1 MLAITSFISAMGAGR
16 QSKHT
21 SSFKIDAT
29 DAIAGVLHVQVTKDE
44 EKTCHHPLTFKDGWL
59 ATAAVFKKWKT
70 QIAKKITKDKR
81 SLLPNADA
89 EHMQR
94 ILHHAAFFV
103 AIKAGPDPRPRCL
116 SPAPFAHR
124 VRTAPILGTTPDDEE
139 EEDWEIMCVCQEGE
153 EVKWGR
159 KSLRAHVSVFCA
171 RKTLRLTALRLGLE
185 NKASRS
191 RKNHELLKD
200 VGAAVTTAARNVC
213 AGNIDI
219 SGSQFTDIGGD
230 QINNYGQSQFITGNL
245 NQINMPVH
253 YGSTRRDH
261 IDTGTVFDILKD
273 SNQIAIHAAYN
284 SAERESE
291 HASTCQEGTREMV
304 LSKLMWWS
312 KASDGYPVCWLEGPA
327 GSGKSTILHTIA
339 KQCDDEGRLAFSFFF
354 SRGKADRSDTA
365 KVIPTFAYQL
375 ARSLPAIQSPLLH
388 VLTKSNPFA
397 PFLRLHDQ
405 LENLIINPTLSIQ
418 QATLPMVVIIDGL
431 DECSDENLLPQL
443 IHALV
448 DATYYLPFRFLFAS
462 RPESHI
468 RQTFESPLIKPK
480 ADFLSLRDFQA
491 HHDVS
496 NYLKQHL
503 TEIHRQNYNIMQKVP
518 HPWPSAEQLVALVQK
533 SEGLF
538 IYVSTL
544 VKFVG
549 DRQGLLPQEKLELA
563 ITAHHG
569 VDPLYE
575 QVLSKAQA
583 ESAHFSSVVG
593 TIIYLH
599 HPLAIHDLEQLLQL
613 SSDHIRQALQGCQSI
628 FVLPNTEE
636 ESVRPYHASLKD
648 FLSDMNR
655 AKVHFLDPKMYHVTI
670 LVNCLQLIGQVHD
683 SNHGGQPLKYACQ
696 QWYYHFSLAL
706 SHQATIDLMKNCGNI
721 EVLMVKLSR
730 EWLKTWMYGLEDGL
744 MTFCQGK
751 LYLNHYWNMCS
762 SLSIKP
768 LQREWK
774 VVTESMNQIL
784 EISKLTILCLNKYQL
799 QSSIS
804 QAIISRINCI
814 FMLTCAEPL
823 GDDFVASG
831 CVQYSDGDGRYGNL
845 LVIILWHLAVFKPLG
860 DDFVASG
867 CVQSGGYDGY
877 YNLLV
882 MILWHLAVF
891 KPLGDDFVASG
902 CVQRRF
908 RRNLLVMILWHLAVF
923 RYKPLGD
930 DFVASGCVQTT
941 TTNLLVMILWHLAV
955 FRHLMY
961 VTFYLLGHLL
971 MSLLLINQ
979 NKLIVWFFICSAVQN
994 FLIFF
999 PLGSY

>member
-1 MLAITSFISAMGAGR
+1 MLAITSFISAMGVGLAKDVPVA
-16 QSKHT
+16 QSP
-21 SSFKIDAT
+21 
-29 DAIAGVLHVQVTKDE
+29 VLE

-70 QIAKKITKDKR
+70 QIARKITKDKR
-81 SLLPNADA
+81 SFFLMLT
-89 EHMQR
+89 QR
-94 ILHHAAFFV
+94 ILHHAAFLV
-103 AIKAGPDPRPRCL
+103 AIKAGQKLKTSTTQGLGRRNLGENPGGAAEVTQPCPDPRPRCL

-139 EEDWEIMCVCQEGE
+139 EEEWEIIM
-153 EVKWGR
+153 
-159 KSLRAHVSVFCA
+159 SS
-171 RKTLRLTALRLGLE
+171 
-185 NKASRS
+185 
-191 RKNHELLKD
+191 
-200 VGAAVTTAARNVC
+200 
-213 AGNIDI
+213 AGNINI

-230 QINNYGQSQFITGNL
+230 QINNYDQSQFNL

-253 YGSTRRDH
+253 YGSTR
-261 IDTGTVFDILKD
+261 TVFDILKD

-291 HASTCQEGTREMV
+291 HASTCQEGTRERV
-304 LSKLMWWS
+304 LSKLMRWS

-354 SRGKADRSDTA
+354 SRGKADRSDTV

-405 LENLIINPTLSIQ
+405 LENLIIDPTLSIQ
-418 QATLPMVVIIDGL
+418 QTTLPMVVIIDGL

-448 DATYYLPFRFLFAS
+448 DVTYYLPFRFLFAS

-468 RQTFESPLIKPK
+468 RQTFQSSLIKPK
-480 ADFLSLRDFQA
+480 TYVLSLRDFQA
-491 HHDVS
+491 HHDVG

-549 DRQGLLPQEKLELA
+549 DRQGLPQEKLELA

-628 FVLPNTEE
+628 FVLPNSEE
-636 ESVRPYHASLKD
+636 ESVHPYHASLKD

-655 AKVHFLDPKMYHVTI
+655 AKVHFFDPKMYHVTI

-683 SNHGGQPLKYACQ
+683 SNNGVQPLKYACQ
-696 QWYYHFSLAL
+696 QWYYHFSSAL
-706 SHQATIDLMKNCGNI
+706 SYQATIDLMKNCGNI

-744 MTFCQGK
+744 KTFCQGK

-784 EISKLTILCLNKYQL
+784 EISKLDITLWLKLTILCLNKYQL
-799 QSSIS
+799 KQLYFNLLVMILWHLAVFRE
-804 QAIISRINCI
+804 Q
-814 FMLTCAEPL
+814 LTCAEPL

-831 CVQYSDGDGRYGNL
+831 CVQFTYAGNL
-845 LVIILWHLAVFKPLG
+845 LVMNLWHLAVFKPLG
-860 DDFVASG
+860 DEFVASG
-867 CVQSGGYDGY
+867 CVQ

-902 CVQRRF
+902 CVQRD
-908 RRNLLVMILWHLAVF
+908 NLLVMILWHLAVF
-923 RYKPLGD
+923 KNNKPLGD
-930 DFVASGCVQTT
+930 DFVASGCVQTFF
-941 TTNLLVMILWHLAV
+941 NVCHFLFVG
-955 FRHLMY
+955 
-961 VTFYLLGHLL
+961 TFANVP
-971 MSLLLINQ
+971 LLINQ

>member
-1 MLAITSFISAMGAGR
+1 MVAITSFISTMGAGH

-29 DAIAGVLHVQVTKDE
+29 DAIAGVLHVQVAKDE

-89 EHMQR
+89 EDMQR
-94 ILHHAAFFV
+94 ILHHAAFLV

-139 EEDWEIMCVCQEGE
+139 EEEWEIIM
-153 EVKWGR
+153 
-159 KSLRAHVSVFCA
+159 SS
-171 RKTLRLTALRLGLE
+171 
-185 NKASRS
+185 
-191 RKNHELLKD
+191 
-200 VGAAVTTAARNVC
+200 
-213 AGNIDI
+213 AGNINI

-230 QINNYGQSQFITGNL
+230 QINNYDQSQFNL

-253 YGSTRRDH
+253 YGSTR
-261 IDTGTVFDILKD
+261 TVFDILKD

-291 HASTCQEGTREMV
+291 HASTCQEGTRERV
-304 LSKLMWWS
+304 LSKLMRWS
-312 KASDGYPVCWLEGPA
+312 KANDGYPVCWLEGPA

-339 KQCDDEGRLAFSFFF
+339 EQCDDEGRLAFSFFF

-397 PFLRLHDQ
+397 PYLRLHDQ
-405 LENLIINPTLSIQ
+405 LKNLIIDPTLSIQ
-418 QATLPMVVIIDGL
+418 QTTLPMVVIIDGL

-448 DATYYLPFRFLFAS
+448 DVTYYLPFRFLFAS

-468 RQTFESPLIKPK
+468 RQTFQSSLIKPK
-480 ADFLSLRDFQA
+480 TYVLSLRDFQA
-491 HHDVS
+491 HHDVG

-636 ESVRPYHASLKD
+636 ESVHPYHASLKD

-799 QSSIS
+799 KLQ
-804 QAIISRINCI
+804 
-814 FMLTCAEPL
+814 LYY
-823 GDDFVASG
+823 DD
-831 CVQYSDGDGRYGNL
+831 DDDDDNL
-845 LVIILWHLAVFKPLG
+845 LVMILWHLAVFKPLG

-867 CVQSGGYDGY
+867 CVQ

-902 CVQRRF
+902 CVQFNLLVMILWHLAVFSMLTCAEPLGDDFVASGCVQRRRF
-908 RRNLLVMILWHLAVF
+908 FNLLVMILWHLAVFREDNNLLVMILWHLAVFRDNLLVMILWHLAVFRYYNLLVMILWHLAVF

-955 FRHLMY
+955 FRHLIRRYM
-961 VTFYLLGHLL
+961 
-971 MSLLLINQ
+971 
-979 NKLIVWFFICSAVQN
+979 
-994 FLIFF
+994 
-999 PLGSY
+999 